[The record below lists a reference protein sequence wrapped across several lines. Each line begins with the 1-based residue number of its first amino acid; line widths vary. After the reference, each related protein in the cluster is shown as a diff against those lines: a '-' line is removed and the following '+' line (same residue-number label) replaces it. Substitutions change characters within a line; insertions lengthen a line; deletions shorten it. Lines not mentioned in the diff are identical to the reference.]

1 MPTLHGTPKEMTEQA
16 AYNRLAALCSRTEY
30 CLSDLRHKLQ
40 AWLLP
45 EGADERILR
54 RLQEEKYVDE
64 ERYACAFA
72 RDKFRQN
79 RWGRQRVAMELRR
92 RGIDDDHVAAALR
105 EIPDSD
111 SDATLASLL
120 RQRLRATKAK
130 DDTELFLKLLRYS
143 VGRGYSL
150 DEAHRC
156 LKQLFTHDPETTL

>member
-1 MPTLHGTPKEMTEQA
+1 MTEQA

-30 CLSDLRHKLQ
+30 CLADLRRKFQ

-45 EGADERILR
+45 EGAEERILR
-54 RLQEEKYVDE
+54 KLQEEGYVDE
-64 ERYACAFA
+64 GRYACAFA

-92 RGIDDDHVAAALR
+92 RGIADALVDAALQ
-105 EIPDSD
+105 EIPDTD
-111 SDATLASLL
+111 SDATLTALL

-156 LKQLFTHDPETTL
+156 LKQLFTHDPETSL

>member
-1 MPTLHGTPKEMTEQA
+1 MTEQA
-16 AYNRLAALCSRTEY
+16 AYNRLSALCSRTEY
-30 CLSDLRHKLQ
+30 CLADLRRKMG

-45 EGADERILR
+45 EGAGERVLQ
-54 RLQEEKYVDE
+54 RLQQEGYVDE
-64 ERYACAFA
+64 GRYARAFA

-92 RGIDDDHVAAALR
+92 RGIADELVAAALE
-105 EIPDSD
+105 EIPDQESD
-111 SDATLASLL
+111 SALAQLL
-120 RQRLRATKAK
+120 RQRLRSTKAK

-156 LKQLFTHDPETTL
+156 LKQLFSNDPETTL